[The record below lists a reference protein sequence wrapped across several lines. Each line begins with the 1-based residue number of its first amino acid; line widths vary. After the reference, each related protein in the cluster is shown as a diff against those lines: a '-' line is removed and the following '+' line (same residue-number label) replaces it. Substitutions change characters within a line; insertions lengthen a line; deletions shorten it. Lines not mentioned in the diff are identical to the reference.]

1 MFSSCID
8 WFNGDYFLSFFLFLV
23 DWASFSFVRS
33 SVLSF
38 IQFFFFILPDFCCH
52 RRRRRCCLSKGSPQQ
67 KEGRENESFTRP
79 FCLAAFC
86 FVLFRFSSKN
96 ETKTRQKIF
105 FLPFSMYRNRHIKMA
120 ATKKGRNYKNERRRS
135 PQRVIQTKKNP
146 VSCPAEKKRIKSLL
160 LRKKK
165 KAGHL
170 ICKKNSSIIKRVKKL
185 DWTKEG
191 KKIRL

>member
-1 MFSSCID
+1 LIGSTVIIFFLSSSFWWIEHL
-8 WFNGDYFLSFFLFLV
+8 FLSF
-23 DWASFSFVRS
+23 VRPFF
-33 SVLSF
+33 LSF
-38 IQFFFFILPDFCCH
+38 NSFFFILPDFCCH
-52 RRRRRCCLSKGSPQQ
+52 RRRRRRRRRCCLSKGSPQP

-170 ICKKNSSIIKRVKKL
+170 ICKKKSSIIKRVKKL
-185 DWTKEG
+185 D
-191 KKIRL
+191 